1 MHAHRVREAPGP
13 GEVTGREATRKVC
26 GVLVEIPRDKAGHR
40 PRRSCVVK
48 VRSVCGRPRRL
59 AIPGQIGRVG
69 ASSAHR
75 PQTWWSRHNSPR
87 SGKAGHLTDEGR
99 QRERNRETGR
109 WEIDEHPSCGQ
120 TASWPSVGTSD
131 PAHVASVAIDDP
143 DRLRRCVYHLSGS
156 LKSCMGLLTGQ
167 CWPRPWSRARIAASV
182 RVATL
187 SLAKMVEVLLL
198 TVLSESPRLDA
209 MAELE

>member
-1 MHAHRVREAPGP
+1 MIFVPKRACCQPSPGSPVPGAPEPWPDHELAEAQALRIQI
-13 GEVTGREATRKVC
+13 TLHQWRSM
-26 GVLVEIPRDKAGHR
+26 IPIAC
-40 PRRSCVVK
+40 RR
-48 VRSVCGRPRRL
+48 G
-59 AIPGQIGRVG
+59 G
-69 ASSAHR
+69 
-75 PQTWWSRHNSPR
+75 
-87 SGKAGHLTDEGR
+87 
-99 QRERNRETGR
+99 
-109 WEIDEHPSCGQ
+109 
-120 TASWPSVGTSD
+120 
-131 PAHVASVAIDDP
+131 
-143 DRLRRCVYHLSGS
+143 VYHHLSSS